1 MSTRFTDETIST
13 ARLIS
18 FSDGVFA
25 IAVTLLVFN
34 LKVPVIPKTNAH
46 MILPGMIRDMLPH
59 FATYV
64 YTFLLIAL
72 YWTFNHR
79 ILNLVTHVDNTFIWM
94 NICYLLMISFIPFP
108 SALFG
113 SYPDELF
120 SFIFYICSMIMVS
133 LLSMLML
140 GYASYDYRLVN
151 KDLPIATVKYLFF
164 RHFTSIIV
172 FLTAIPLAFYHLR
185 WAQYYLFILFP
196 IHRFTKKYFR
206 KYAGN

>member
-1 MSTRFTDETIST
+1 
-13 ARLIS
+13 
-18 FSDGVFA
+18 
-25 IAVTLLVFN
+25 
-34 LKVPVIPKTNAH
+34 
-46 MILPGMIRDMLPH
+46 
-59 FATYV
+59 
-64 YTFLLIAL
+64 
-72 YWTFNHR
+72 
-79 ILNLVTHVDNTFIWM
+79 
-94 NICYLLMISFIPFP
+94 MISFIPFP

-151 KDLPIATVKYLFF
+151 KDLTIATVKYLFF

-172 FLTAIPLAFYHLR
+172 ILTAIPLAFYHLR